1 MQDTSVY
8 IHFPWCLQKCPY
20 CDFATKP
27 ITWPAVPHADYA
39 DAVLRE
45 LELRAPSLSHRRLA
59 SVFFGGG
66 TPSLWEP
73 RELGRVLAGI
83 RAAFSSEVDDLEIT
97 IECNPSSLKP
107 GRALEYRDAGLN
119 RFSVGVQSLD
129 SERLKFLGRLHD
141 RDMALEAVV
150 GAMATGCRVSADLMF
165 GNPGQSPEAFLSEAR
180 VILDRGLSHV
190 SAYALTIEQGT
201 QFGALAK
208 KGKLP
213 LAKDDDVADT
223 LMRAHE
229 LFAGYGLSHYEVSNY
244 AKPGYESVHNAH
256 YWSGGDYLGLGA
268 AAVGCLSEPSKNARR
283 YRNHPDAATY
293 SSAQA
298 LETTEESEEF
308 LSPNDRVNEAL
319 MLGLRTA
326 RGVNLARVA
335 ESTGVDLLASRT
347 REIERAR
354 ERGDVTADGGVLRV
368 PLAKWLHLDSI
379 VARLFA

>member
-1 MQDTSVY
+1 M
-8 IHFPWCLQKCPY
+8 
-20 CDFATKP
+20 
-27 ITWPAVPHADYA
+27 
-39 DAVLRE
+39 
-45 LELRAPSLSHRRLA
+45 LE
-59 SVFFGGG
+59 
-66 TPSLWEP
+66 
-73 RELGRVLAGI
+73 GI
-83 RAAFSSEVDDLEIT
+83 RAAFASEVENLEIT

-107 GRALEYRDAGLN
+107 GRALEYQDAGVN

-129 SERLKFLGRLHD
+129 SDRLRFLGRLHD
-141 RDMALEAVV
+141 REMALEAID
-150 GAMATGCRVSADLMF
+150 GALATGCRVSADLMF
-165 GNPGQSPEAFLSEAR
+165 GNPGQSPEAFLGEAR
-180 VILDRGLSHV
+180 VILDLGLSHV

-223 LMRAHE
+223 LMRARE

-244 AKPGYESVHNAH
+244 ARPGHESVHNAH

-293 SSAQA
+293 TNAQT
-298 LETTEESEEF
+298 LETTEEYEED

-326 RGVNLARVA
+326 VGVDLARVT
-335 ESTGVDLLASRT
+335 ESTGVDLLASRA

-354 ERGDVTADGGVLRV
+354 ERGDVSVGGGVLRV
-368 PLAKWLHLDSI
+368 PPAKWLHLDSI